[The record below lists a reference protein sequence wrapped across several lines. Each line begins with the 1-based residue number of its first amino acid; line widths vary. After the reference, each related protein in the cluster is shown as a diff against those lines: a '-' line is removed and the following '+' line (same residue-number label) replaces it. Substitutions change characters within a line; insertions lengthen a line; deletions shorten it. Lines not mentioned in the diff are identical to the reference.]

1 MRSGGIFALGWLL
14 LAIQSAVLWSLPGV
28 PDFLVPL
35 ALYLGAT
42 RKPLRAALLAGAMG
56 YLADLLGGGPRGL
69 QIMIGMVVSYVASA
83 LSVRFVVRGPIFL
96 SLLAFFSSILA
107 QLVALGML
115 SAFYRGFHYHELLLG
130 DLLPVALATAL
141 ATPLVVWLC
150 AWLDRL
156 GRKAR
161 TEERLLSL

>member
-1 MRSGGIFALGWLL
+1 
-14 LAIQSAVLWSLPGV
+14 
-28 PDFLVPL
+28 
-35 ALYLGAT
+35 
-42 RKPLRAALLAGAMG
+42 
-56 YLADLLGGGPRGL
+56 
-69 QIMIGMVVSYVASA
+69 
-83 LSVRFVVRGPIFL
+83 VVRGPIFL

-115 SAFYRGFHYHELLLG
+115 SAFYRGFHYHELLLK